1 MNIMYN
7 IILCKSAWIIA
18 FPTFLT
24 HSRDC
29 LSCTIVCMSK
39 SAGVWL
45 LLLSGLTIG
54 AALCVL
60 YSQDSLAHG
69 TLVPMGLA
77 IWATHRV
84 IFSCAVKFSIL

>member
-1 MNIMYN
+1 MNIMY
-7 IILCKSAWIIA
+7 KSAWIIA

-24 HSRDC
+24 HSSNYF
-29 LSCTIVCMSK
+29 SCIVVCMSN

-45 LLLSGLTIG
+45 LLISGLTVD
-54 AALCVL
+54 AALCVF

-77 IWATHRV
+77 IRATHRV